1 MDEDIRA
8 KRLID
13 YSQRKKKRKSE
24 IDWCYYLKWL
34 GYPILGACIYFGL
47 FYAIKAI
54 NGVTGWEDKG
64 FLLFSLSFILGMI
77 LISIPIIILAKP
89 VGILLEKASYK
100 IKQLEYNRVEK
111 ANKKVEEYNRFVW
124 EQLGLEGHAN
134 FEDW

>member
-34 GYPILGACIYFGL
+34 GYPILGAYIYFGL

-54 NGVTGWEDKG
+54 NGVTGWDDKG

-77 LISIPIIILAKP
+77 LISIPI
-89 VGILLEKASYK
+89 
-100 IKQLEYNRVEK
+100 Q
-111 ANKKVEEYNRFVW
+111 
-124 EQLGLEGHAN
+124 
-134 FEDW
+134 